1 MSKVIFCAERNFPAG
16 DAGANRIL
24 YMAKALLDGGMSV
37 KVFAMG
43 QNKDENWDE
52 ETGHF
57 LYKDVPYNNVPEYR
71 LGKIGRI
78 VRRIMAPSSI
88 KKLLMQEKLGSGDKI
103 IVYQP
108 SKRFAETILN
118 YVNKKTDAEVIFDIV
133 EWHQPFQYAKGER
146 DWRYKEEKY
155 CFEKIYPQQKKLIVI
170 SSYLKEY
177 FEKLGCQASVIP
189 IYVDSTDSVYKRKK
203 TDNRLNL
210 IYPGNPYRK
219 DAFSTMIQA
228 LDLLSDEERKRVVLH
243 STGVTKD
250 LLLKCAEDNAEL
262 LGQMLENGT
271 IVAHEWMDY
280 EELMRLYQEM
290 DFALIARDTNI
301 VTKANYPSKVPELMN
316 KGIPVLISRVGDI
329 VADLI
334 DNENAILFDPD
345 SSEACMVAIQHALK
359 MSDDEIMNM
368 HNQAKLCSKSKFD
381 YRLHIDELK
390 NALISE

>member
-1 MSKVIFCAERNFPAG
+1 MCKVIFCTERNFPAG
-16 DAGANRIL
+16 DAGASRIL

-43 QNKDENWDE
+43 QNKDESWDE
-52 ETGHF
+52 KNGHF
-57 LYKDVPYNNVPEYR
+57 QYKGVPYINIPAYR

-78 VRRIMAPSSI
+78 VRRIMAPNSI
-88 KKLLMQEKLGSGDKI
+88 KKLLMQEKLEAGDKI

-118 YVNKKTDAEVIFDIV
+118 YVSKKTDAEVIFDIV
-133 EWHQPFQYAKGER
+133 EWHQPFQYAKGK
-146 DWRYKEEKY
+146 WRYREEKY

-177 FEKLGCQASVIP
+177 FEKFGCQAYVIP
-189 IYVDSTDSVYKRKK
+189 IYVDGTDNVYNRKK
-203 TDNRLNL
+203 IDDRLNL
-210 IYPGNPYRK
+210 IYPGNPYKK
-219 DAFSTMIQA
+219 DSFSTMIQA
-228 LDLLSDEERKRVVLH
+228 LYLLGDDERKRVVLH
-243 STGVTKD
+243 STGVTKSF
-250 LLLKCAEDNAEL
+250 LFKCAEDNVEL
-262 LGQMLENGT
+262 LGQMLEDGT
-271 IVAHEWMDY
+271 VVVHEWMEY

-316 KGIPVLISRVGDI
+316 KGIPVIISKVGDI

-345 SSEACMVAIQHALK
+345 SSEACMLAIQHALK

-368 HNQAKLCSKSKFD
+368 RNKAKLCSRIKFD
-381 YRLHIDELK
+381 YRLHVDELK